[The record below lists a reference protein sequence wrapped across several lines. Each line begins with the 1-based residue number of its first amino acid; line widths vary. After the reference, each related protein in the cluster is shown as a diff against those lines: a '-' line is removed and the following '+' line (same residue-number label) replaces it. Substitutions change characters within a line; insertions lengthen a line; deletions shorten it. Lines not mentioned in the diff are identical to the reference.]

1 MKIGID
7 LDEVLV
13 DFLPAL
19 IRYHNATYS
28 TSLSRDDFFTYHYWD
43 VWGGTVEEAIKKVC
57 DFHQTPYFKE
67 LEPISG
73 TQEAIGR
80 LKEGNE
86 LFIITSRQESI
97 ADATKDW
104 VAKYFP
110 GAFSDVFLT
119 NQYSLNGNKKTKK
132 EYCELLGVE
141 VLIEDQLKYAL
152 ECLSRERRVFL
163 LDCPWNKAKELPEGI
178 KRVYSWQEIIE
189 TI

>member
-19 IRYHNATYS
+19 LKYHNATYG
-28 TSLSRDDFFTYHYWD
+28 TSLTREDFFTYHYWD
-43 VWGGTVEEAIKKVC
+43 IWGGTVEEAIKKVC
-57 DFHQTPYFKE
+57 DFHQTPYFKD
-67 LEPISG
+67 LKPIAG
-73 TQEAIGR
+73 TQEAIKR

-97 ADATKDW
+97 ASATKAW
-104 VAKYFP
+104 IAEYFP
-110 GAFSDVFLT
+110 DAFSDVFLT
-119 NQYSLNGNKKTKK
+119 NQYSLSGDKKTKK
-132 EYCELLGVE
+132 EYCELLGIE
-141 VLIEDQLKYAL
+141 VLIEDQLKYGL
-152 ECLSRERRVFL
+152 ECLAPERKIFL

-189 TI
+189 SI